1 MRGLAITCA
10 VLLACLSLAGCPA
23 EKSTGT
29 DEAKP
34 ASSTGPDGL
43 LLTMARP
50 GTDKQE
56 EIVARVRERL
66 DAFERQAVVV
76 QAEGDKGILL
86 TLPGAADKG
95 GLDRLQELLFEVPKL
110 DISPVETAEA
120 YFAELKKK
128 LPARGGFRVGVDK
141 FGDKRFDKMVAI
153 SYVAADDK
161 DALQAFIEK
170 AKVPEKKRLAL
181 MSGAKGAIAYLLPD
195 PPPIGN
201 CKLFNVRIERDE
213 EGKVQS
219 VAANLAKPF
228 LQDFKDLIDVSLHRP
243 VAVLVNGQVRAM
255 PVIWKRR
262 SFGDLH
268 FLPSILAEPEQI
280 EQEAKQLAGALR
292 NLALLGRL
300 KVVSKRVGS

>member
-1 MRGLAITCA
+1 VRGLAITCA

-29 DEAKP
+29 DEAKTVF
-34 ASSTGPDGL
+34 STGPEGL

-50 GTDKQE
+50 GADKQAD
-56 EIVARVRERL
+56 IVARVRERL

-76 QAEGDKGILL
+76 KAEGDKGILL
-86 TLPGAADKG
+86 TLPGVDKS
-95 GLDRLQELLFEVPKL
+95 GLDRLQKLLFEVPKL
-110 DISPVETAEA
+110 DISTVETAEA
-120 YFAELKKK
+120 YFAELKNK
-128 LPARGGFRVGVDK
+128 LPAKGGFRVGVDE

-170 AKVPEKKRLAL
+170 VKVPEKKRLAF
-181 MSGAKGAIAYLLPD
+181 MRGAKGAIAYLVPD

-219 VAANLAKPF
+219 VVANLAKPF
-228 LQDFKDLIDVSLHRP
+228 IPDFKDLINISLHRP
-243 VAVLVNGQVRAM
+243 VAILVNGQVRAM

-262 SFGDLH
+262 SLGDLH
-268 FLPSILAEPEQI
+268 FLPSALAEPEQV
-280 EQEAKQLAGALR
+280 EREAKQLAGALR
-292 NLALLGRL
+292 NLALIGRL